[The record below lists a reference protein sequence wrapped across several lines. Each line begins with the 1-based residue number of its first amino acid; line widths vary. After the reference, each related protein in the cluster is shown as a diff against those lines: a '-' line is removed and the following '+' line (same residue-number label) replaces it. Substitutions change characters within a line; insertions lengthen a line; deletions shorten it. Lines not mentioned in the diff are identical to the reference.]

1 MTAVTNAP
9 AQPAT
14 AGTPA
19 LRVEGLDVG
28 TSSTRLV
35 KNISFTIRAGERVGL
50 IGESGSGKSLTVT
63 SIMGLLGDG
72 LTATGSIRMSG
83 VAHDI
88 VGATQKQFAA
98 MRGRQVAMVFQEPM
112 TALNPTMRIIDQ
124 VSEGMLVHRTV
135 SGKAQAREAALALL
149 RKVQLPDPERAA
161 KAYPHQMSGGQRQR
175 VVLAIALANDP
186 MLLLCDEPTTAL
198 DVTVQ
203 AQMLQLIL
211 AGVRDRGSALLFIT
225 HDLAVVATVCER
237 LLVMYGGRIVE
248 AGPVKRVLSAPRHPY
263 TRGLLEA
270 SELDVSDEHGR
281 LPTMSDR
288 VRAQSVYA
296 TDPEW
301 VGDPEDGYAKVVL
314 GGEG

>member
-1 MTAVTNAP
+1 MTVVTSSRP
-9 AQPAT
+9 EGVT
-14 AGTPA
+14 MKEPA
-19 LRVEGLDVG
+19 LVVEGLNVG
-28 TSSTRLV
+28 TGSTRLV

-63 SIMGLLGDG
+63 SIMGLLGEG
-72 LTATGSIRMSG
+72 LTATGSIRMAG
-83 VAHDI
+83 VPHDL
-88 VGATQKQFAA
+88 VDATQKQFAA
-98 MRGRQVAMVFQEPM
+98 LRGRQVAMVFQEPM
-112 TALNPTMRIIDQ
+112 TALNPTMRVLDQ
-124 VSEGMLVHRTV
+124 VAEGMLAHGTAP
-135 SGKAQAREAALALL
+135 GKRQAREAALDLL

-211 AGVRDRGSALLFIT
+211 SGVRERGSALLFIT
-225 HDLAVVATVCER
+225 HDLAVVATICER

-248 AGPVKRVLSAPRHPY
+248 AGPVQRVLSAPQHPY

-270 SELDVSDEHGR
+270 SELDASDENGR
-281 LPTMSDR
+281 LPTMSDH
-288 VRAQSVYA
+288 VRAQSVY
-296 TDPEW
+296 TQDPEW
-301 VGDPEDGYAKVVL
+301 IGDPEDGYAKVIL
-314 GGEG
+314 GGAA